1 MVLGEQG
8 SVLRPQTSA
17 GPGGAAGSPRHR
29 AGVLGSPIAHSL
41 SPVLHRAAYR
51 ALGLTDWTYERVRV
65 QQDELAEH
73 LRGLDASWRGLSLTM
88 PLKEAA
94 VQVAH
99 TVSDLVRAVGAAN
112 TLVRDG
118 PGWAAHNTD
127 VYGVAQALREA
138 GASAVRHVALL
149 GSGATARSVLAAV
162 ASLGAARVTFLV
174 RGEVRPATL
183 AYARVLGLAVEVGP
197 LGRWPSADVVVG
209 TVPPEAYA
217 VPSIHA
223 PRRDRPVV
231 ALDCVYGSAP
241 SPLLTA
247 ARQAGYA
254 AVPGTEMLLHQ
265 AGAQVRLMTG
275 RPAPVEAMRAA
286 LTTHLASGGGSG

>member
-8 SVLRPQTSA
+8 SVLRAKTSA
-17 GPGGAAGSPRHR
+17 GPGWGAGPPRHR

-51 ALGLTDWTYERVRV
+51 ALGLTDWTYVRVRV
-65 QQDELAEH
+65 EAGELAEH

-112 TLVRDG
+112 TLVRDEL
-118 PGWAAHNTD
+118 GWAAHNTD

-138 GASAVRHVALL
+138 GAAPVRHVALL

-174 RGEVRPATL
+174 RDEVRPATL
-183 AYARVLGLAVEVGP
+183 AYARVLGLAVEAGP

-209 TVPPEAYA
+209 TVPPEAYVLPSTR
-217 VPSIHA
+217 VPRLDH
-223 PRRDRPVV
+223 PVV
-231 ALDCVYGSAP
+231 ALDCVYGSVP
-241 SPLLTA
+241 SPLLAA

-254 AVPGTEMLLHQ
+254 TVPGTEMLLHQ
-265 AGAQVRLMTG
+265 AGEQVRLMTG
-275 RPAPVEAMRAA
+275 QPAPVAAMRAA
-286 LTTHLASGGGSG
+286 LTTHLASGGRSG